1 MPARMIATTHGR
13 LAVDDRGGTGR
24 PLLLI
29 HGNSSCRRVFARQ
42 WDSRLRDLCRLI
54 TLDLPGHGESDDASA
69 PARSYTRAGLADA
82 VFETIASLGLERVVV
97 LGWSLGGHI
106 AIEMLTRAAGIEGLV
121 IAGAPPVRR
130 GGMAEGFLPSSHL
143 ASAGRRSLSPV
154 EMTGFA
160 RAIFGEPVEP
170 FLLHAIARADGRCR
184 ERLFQDARAGHLTD
198 QRLTVE
204 SSPVPIAVINGAA
217 DPLINLDYIDGVA
230 FRNLWSGR
238 CHRLHAGHAPF
249 WHASDACN
257 ALVARFLDDLRA
269 GTAL

>member
-1 MPARMIATTHGR
+1 MIATTHGR
-13 LAVDDRGGTGR
+13 VAVEDSGGNGR

-42 WDSRLRDLCRLI
+42 WESRLRDLCRLI
-54 TLDLPGHGESDDASA
+54 TLDLPGHGESDDAGE

-82 VFETIASLGLERVVV
+82 VIETIVSLGLDRVVV

-106 AIEMLTRAAGIEGLV
+106 AIEMLTRAAVIEGLIV
-121 IAGAPPVRR
+121 TGAPPVRR

-143 ASAGRRSLSPV
+143 ASAGRRSLSPI
-154 EMTGFA
+154 EMDGFA

-184 ERLFQDARAGHLTD
+184 ERLFQDARAGQSTD

-204 SSPVPIAVINGAA
+204 SSLVPIAVINGAA
-217 DPLINLDYIDGVA
+217 DPLINLDYIDSVD

-238 CHRLHAGHAPF
+238 RHRLRGGHAPF
-249 WHASDACN
+249 WHTPDEFN

-269 GTAL
+269 GTPL